1 MTYMET
7 ILQAVEKGNLV
18 AKDGILM
25 PQIAHDNWCK
35 IYKNKPCNCNPEISV
50 ETDDGLVYLNK
61 DGSINRKI

>member
-25 PQIAHDNWCK
+25 PQIAHDKWCK
-35 IYKNKPCNCNPEISV
+35 MYKNKPCNCNPEISV